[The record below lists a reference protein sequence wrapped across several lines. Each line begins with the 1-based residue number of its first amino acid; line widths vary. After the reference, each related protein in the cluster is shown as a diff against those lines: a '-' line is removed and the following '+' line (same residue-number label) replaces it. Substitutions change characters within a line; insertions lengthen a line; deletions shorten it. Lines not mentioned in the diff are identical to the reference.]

1 MENNDFRIHGL
12 SMPYLG
18 EKSKIRRLTTKR
30 PILYNS
36 NNLIISDKCG
46 DEEEYIGSPKQREKM
61 EGANLREGLMEV
73 ASER

>member
-1 MENNDFRIHGL
+1 M
-12 SMPYLG
+12 
-18 EKSKIRRLTTKR
+18 SKIRRLTTKQA
-30 PILYNS
+30 ILYNS
-36 NNLIISDKCG
+36 SNLIISDKCS